1 MAHTP
6 ASHRDDALTVEA
18 RSDAQPGGWARLRR
32 YLPILRWL
40 PAYRREHLPGDFIA
54 GMVLGVMAVPQSMA
68 YALLANLPPQVG
80 LYATLAPLLVYAVF
94 GTSRTLSIGPV
105 ALVSLLTGTM
115 IAQLAPPQSAQ
126 AMQLALLAALV
137 VGVAQVALGAM
148 RMGFVVNFLS
158 HPVLSGFTSAAAVVI
173 ALSQVKNLFGI
184 ELPGSASPLAD
195 LGHVIARLP
204 ETNWVSLGMGVAAIV
219 VIIFFHRRLGR
230 ALVHLGVS
238 EFVAAQVA
246 RSGGL
251 VVVLVGTLLTW
262 LLRLDQTAQLRTVG
276 HVPAGLPPFT
286 MPVFDPSSL
295 GAMAPALVMLVVIGY
310 VESVS
315 IAKSFASR
323 RREKVDAD
331 QELIALGMADIA
343 ASFTGGSPVSGSFSR
358 SAVNFASGAATQL
371 SSVFAAAVIAVA
383 LIFFT
388 PMFYFLPETVLAA
401 SIVAAV
407 LNLPDFETARQAWRY
422 SKADL
427 LTLVI
432 TLVGVLFV
440 GVESG
445 LLIGVASS
453 LAVHLWVTSRPHV
466 TIIGRVEDTETYKS
480 VKRHK
485 VKTCPHVTALR
496 IDESLYFATAKVLED
511 TLIGV
516 AVDNPALKYIVL
528 DCSAVNRIDLSALT
542 TLETVDNELRT
553 MGVTLV
559 LSAVKGPIHDSLL
572 RAGFVA
578 RFGQDRIYL
587 STHEAMKALECT

>member
-6 ASHRDDALTVEA
+6 ISHRDDASTIEA
-18 RSDAQPGGWARLRR
+18 RSGAQVAGWARLRR
-32 YLPILRWL
+32 YIPILDWL
-40 PAYRREHLPGDFIA
+40 PTYKREHLPGDFIA
-54 GMVLGVMAVPQSMA
+54 GMALGVMAVPQSMA

-80 LYATLAPLLVYAVF
+80 LYATLVPLLVYAVF

-115 IAQLAPPQSAQ
+115 IAQLAPPQSTQ
-126 AMQLALLAALV
+126 AVQLALLAALV
-137 VGVAQVALGAM
+137 VGAAQVVLGAL

-173 ALSQVKNLFGI
+173 ALSQVKYLLGI
-184 ELPGSASPLAD
+184 KLTGSASLLAD
-195 LGHVIARLP
+195 LSRAIALLP
-204 ETNWVSLGMGVAAIV
+204 EANWVSVSMGVVAIV

-251 VVVLVGTLLTW
+251 IVVLISTLLTW

-286 MPVFDPSSL
+286 VPAFDPSSL
-295 GAMAPALVMLVVIGY
+295 SAMAPALVMLVVIGY

-323 RREKVDAD
+323 RREKIDAD
-331 QELIALGMADIA
+331 QELIALGMADVA

-383 LIFFT
+383 LIFLT
-388 PMFYFLPETVLAA
+388 PVFYFLPETVLAA
-401 SIVAAV
+401 TIVAAV

-432 TLVGVLFV
+432 TLVGVLFI

-480 VKRHK
+480 VKRYK

-511 TLIGV
+511 TLIGL
-516 AVDNPALKYIVL
+516 AVDNPALKHIVL

-542 TLETVDNELRT
+542 TLETVDHELRT

-559 LSAVKGPIHDSLL
+559 LSAVKGPIYNSLL

-578 RFGQDRIYL
+578 RFGQERIYL
-587 STHEAMKALECT
+587 STHEAMKALECA

>member
-1 MAHTP
+1 MLEALLDAHRP
-6 ASHRDDALTVEA
+6 H
-18 RSDAQPGGWARLRR
+18 WARLRQ
-32 YLPILRWL
+32 YVPILQWL
-40 PAYRREHLPGDFIA
+40 PAYKRQYLLGDFIA
-54 GMVLGVMAVPQSMA
+54 GMALGVMAVPQSMA

-80 LYATLAPLLVYAVF
+80 LYATLVPLVVYAIF
-94 GTSRTLSIGPV
+94 GTSRVLSIGPV

-115 IAQLAPPQSAQ
+115 IAQLATPQSPEAV
-126 AMQLALLAALV
+126 QLALLAAFI
-137 VGVAQVALGAM
+137 VGAVQIVLGLL

-158 HPVLSGFTSAAAVVI
+158 HPVLSGFTNAAAIVI
-173 ALSQVKNLFGI
+173 ALSQVKNLLGI
-184 ELPGSASPLAD
+184 KFPGSASLIAD
-195 LGHVIARLP
+195 LRHAIALLP
-204 ETNWVSLGMGVAAIV
+204 EANMASVVMGVVAI
-219 VIIFFHRRLGR
+219 IIIVFFHRRLGR
-230 ALVHLGVS
+230 LLMRLGLS

-251 VVVLVGTLLTW
+251 VVVVLGTLITW
-262 LLRLDQTAQLRTVG
+262 LFRLDQTAQLRTVG
-276 HVPAGLPPFT
+276 HVPVGLPPIT
-286 MPVFDPSSL
+286 LPALDLSNA
-295 GAMAPALVMLVVIGY
+295 GAMAPALAMLVVIGY

-331 QELIALGMADIA
+331 QELIALGAADIA

-371 SSVFAAAVIAVA
+371 SSVFAALVIA
-383 LIFFT
+383 LTLLFLT
-388 PMFYFLPETVLAA
+388 PLFYFLPETILAA
-401 SIVAAV
+401 TIVAAV
-407 LNLPDFETARQAWRY
+407 LHLPDLETVRQAWRY
-422 SKADL
+422 SKADW
-427 LTLVI
+427 LTLVV
-432 TLVGVLFV
+432 TLFGVLFI
-440 GVESG
+440 GVEAG
-445 LLIGVASS
+445 LLIGVVSS

-480 VKRHK
+480 VKRYK

-516 AVDNPALKYIVL
+516 AVDNPKLKYVVL

-542 TLETVDNELRT
+542 TLETVDNELRA

-572 RAGFVA
+572 KAGFVS

-587 STHEAMKALECT
+587 STHEAMKALGCA